1 MAITGDTA
9 LGGQDV
15 DNALVEYFREHIAA
29 EHDGLKLNKKAI
41 QKLRAACKDAK

>member
-15 DNALVEYFREHIAA
+15 DNALVEHFKEQIAA
-29 EHDGLKLNKKAI
+29 EHDGHKLSKKNI
-41 QKLRAACKDAK
+41 